1 MTREVTKLLRR
12 DSRDFSATRT
22 KNQRLRN
29 QARKLPKNPTTRTK
43 KTRRRQ
49 SRIRKR
55 KSQMT
60 KKKARMKARKKAR
73 MMTRMAKAKRRVLAR
88 LSEIT
93 FSAPKATRSQKDGLV
108 L

>member
-1 MTREVTKLLRR
+1 MIREVTKSLRR
-12 DSRDFSATRT
+12 DSRGFSAAKT
-22 KNQRLRN
+22 NSQRLRN
-29 QARKLPKNPTTRTK
+29 QARKLPKNPTTKTK

-49 SRIRKR
+49 SKRRKR

-60 KKKARMKARKKAR
+60 KKKARMRTR
-73 MMTRMAKAKRRVLAR
+73 MMTKAKRRALAH

-93 FSAPKATRSQKDGLV
+93 FLVPKATRSQKDGLA